1 MQVVFTKGDGLYGRL
16 TCIRQ
21 DASRT
26 ETQMP
31 EQGIAPH
38 DMIHY
43 VVEKT
48 LAIPGAFYG
57 QLKAGANISFT
68 LEHNQLSR
76 QIADKTQVW
85 QTESMVES
93 LQSLYWSQELNFEA
107 FSYLLA
113 QSCEQRGLVIP
124 QVSEHEFEQMLASIT
139 QLSTQWQSIAAGQSI
154 TLAF

>member
-1 MQVVFTKGDGLYGRL
+1 MEVIFTKGDGRYGKL
-16 TCIRQ
+16 CCVRQ

-48 LAIPGAFYG
+48 LAICGAFYG

-85 QTESMVES
+85 QTESMVEA
-93 LQSLYWSQELNFEA
+93 LQSLYWSQDLNFDG
-107 FSYLLA
+107 FCYLLA
-113 QSCEQRGLVIP
+113 QGCEQRRLEVP
-124 QVSEHEFEQMLASIT
+124 EVSEHEFKQMIAEIT
-139 QLSTQWQSIAAGQSI
+139 ELTRQWQALTPGQSMS
-154 TLAF
+154 LFF

>member
-1 MQVVFTKGDGLYGRL
+1 MEVIFIKGDGRYGKL
-16 TCIRQ
+16 CCVRQ

-48 LAIPGAFYG
+48 LAIAGAFYG

-85 QTESMVES
+85 QTESMVEA
-93 LQSLYWSQELNFEA
+93 LQSLYWSQDLNFEG
-107 FSYLLA
+107 FCYLLA
-113 QSCEQRGLVIP
+113 QSCEQRGLAIP
-124 QVSEHEFEQMLASIT
+124 LVSEHEFKLIIDEIT
-139 QLSTQWQSIAAGQSI
+139 ELTRQWQALTPGQSM
-154 TLAF
+154 TLVF